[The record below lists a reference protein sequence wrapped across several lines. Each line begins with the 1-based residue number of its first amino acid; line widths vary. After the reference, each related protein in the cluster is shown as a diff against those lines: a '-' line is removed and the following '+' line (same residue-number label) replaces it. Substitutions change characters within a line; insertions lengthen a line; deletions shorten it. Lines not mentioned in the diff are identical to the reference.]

1 MVLLLLQLIGAF
13 LWHTPFI
20 SSAAGLFQCLGQG
33 FLASLTLQSEL
44 GVLCQRY
51 FPGYEFYGNSYA
63 NNGIETIT
71 PDYFLINVISA
82 YPHCQLPEVASVFW
96 LTIFINFFSVKN
108 LCLVM
113 ICGNHTFSI
122 TIACVLV
129 CTESL
134 RALDLQRLV

>member
-82 YPHCQLPEVASVFW
+82 YPHKSSICSMSL
-96 LTIFINFFSVKN
+96 LRNDFFNGGRFQFKWMCSWTWVEFYWE
-108 LCLVM
+108 LVPWGLKA
-113 ICGNHTFSI
+113 I
-122 TIACVLV
+122 
-129 CTESL
+129 
-134 RALDLQRLV
+134 R